1 MLTHTELLE
10 VIFTRSEIQT
20 SNYLNI
26 AVSTLDTDMTVHRA
40 RKTAL
45 QISESTMLA
54 KVKVNLRSEE
64 MDMNKHIDTDVR
76 CT

>member
-1 MLTHTELLE
+1 M
-10 VIFTRSEIQT
+10 
-20 SNYLNI
+20 
-26 AVSTLDTDMTVHRA
+26 LDTDMTVHRA
-40 RKTAL
+40 RKTEL

-64 MDMNKHIDTDVR
+64 MDMNKHIDTDAR